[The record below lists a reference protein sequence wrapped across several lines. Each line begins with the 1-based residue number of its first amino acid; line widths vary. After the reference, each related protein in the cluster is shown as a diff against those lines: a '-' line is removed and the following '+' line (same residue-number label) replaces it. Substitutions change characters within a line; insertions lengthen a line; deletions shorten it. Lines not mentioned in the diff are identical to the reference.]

1 MESAYRQVIIFS
13 DVRDHYSMRVLVTVG
28 STRFDA
34 LVEAALSQPV
44 LNALTQKGYSDVV
57 IQCGNSQVDDAF
69 SPTERER
76 NVRRYGVNID
86 VWKFKPSLDE
96 EYDAADLV
104 IGHAGLRFPYYLL
117 SLAAV
122 DLRICSP
129 GSGTILDV
137 LRRGKPLIIVPNPTL
152 LDNHQ
157 EDMAHAM
164 GKMGHAKVSTV
175 K

>member
-1 MESAYRQVIIFS
+1 
-13 DVRDHYSMRVLVTVG
+13 MRVLVTVG

-34 LVEAALSQPV
+34 LVETTLSQPV
-44 LNALTQKGYSDVV
+44 LSVLSQKSYSDVV
-57 IQCGNSQVDDAF
+57 VQCGNSRVDELGSTDV
-69 SPTERER
+69 EGI
-76 NVRRYGVNID
+76 VHKYGVD
-86 VWKFKPSLDE
+86 VKIWRFKPSLDE

-104 IGHAGLRFPYYLL
+104 IGHA
-117 SLAAV
+117 
-122 DLRICSP
+122 

-164 GKMGHAKVSTV
+164 GALNYAKVSTV
-175 K
+175 SGLSQSIADLDTSKIVPFPPFDGSKFRRLMDQEMGFEL